1 MAYCTETALDQEQEG
16 LHADSRIEKLDH
28 LFETEPSLL
37 TCESPDFKHSLLS
50 RVAACLTPEMGKE
63 LWHI

>member
-28 LFETEPSLL
+28 LFETESGLL
-37 TCESPDFKHSLLS
+37 TRD
-50 RVAACLTPEMGKE
+50 GKFVDGVRYRRFLHLPLPGLE
-63 LWHI
+63 ET